1 MTGRFRTR
9 PGNRAGLSP
18 CRPDGNPAVAGEG
31 FLLSTLRRRQRKAL
45 RLCLAFWVALLAFF
59 SPSSPSHA
67 GPSIDSP
74 AVLLTSNGAIAS
86 NIDVVS
92 LLLGISWLRHDA
104 TLGAD
109 TRVMPVTVNN
119 GTAFL
124 PGPVGPTGMPFMG
137 SIENPVAT
145 LLPLLA
151 AGDAPL
157 FANGEAVF
165 FSAQYPSLANDPLAV
180 DTASVRVRIFSSD
193 GSLMD
198 EEVLGITETAID
210 SGIFTGYFQNSPLG
224 AGHRDGHVSL
234 PPGARIELV
243 DAEDIADGSLDSQI
257 DAAIDNA
264 LPGTA
269 NLFIAKR
276 ALQANVS
283 VGDFLPYEVTVE
295 NTTTAPAAN
304 VIVNDTLPRGFRYV
318 PGSARRDGTVVAE
331 PQQARDGI
339 GLTFALGEITQGQSV
354 VLRYV
359 VEVTAG
365 ARPGQAVNTA
375 QALAEGGVSSNPA
388 RAPVLVQE
396 ELFRSEA
403 FVIGRV
409 LVGECGQAQ
418 DNTTRGL
425 AEVRLFMEDGTTVIT
440 DKFGRYHIAGIRAG
454 THVIQVDRESLP
466 EGATL
471 EPCNDNTR
479 RAGNGASQFID
490 VQGGGLWRADFH
502 VRLASEGTT
511 EAPAD
516 SNPAAPAKSS
526 GLNLRLTSNSNELG
540 FIHYKTVLSGEN
552 ASYDDLAL
560 VFKLDPRL
568 QVVKGSTRRDGKAI
582 SFTRENGVRTL
593 VLDPIAG
600 DWSTTIEFEAISAS
614 DDMVR
619 ASTEDVDTV
628 VWLASA
634 TLPEDEAPRA
644 SNSVRLASATGGNDV
659 NLTVSTV
666 FPPMSATLNAT
677 DRRKLDEVVAR
688 LRELEE
694 PVITVTGHTDNIP
707 VRPNPKKPP
716 AFPDNHALSQA
727 RAQAVAD
734 YLRQQLRLPEEAF
747 TVIGA
752 GPDQPAFAN
761 DNLENRARNRRVEVA
776 ASSRTT
782 REAGRISVIT
792 GDSGDMRLDTTPVVA
807 APDVV
812 AAPASIVAAGAKNEQ
827 PEGQE
832 KPLTPGIQDFVDG
845 QRVAQR
851 IQQVRVAM
859 DTRLKP
865 KLFVDG
871 VEVPAARIG
880 YRGID
885 RRSKMTL
892 LSYIGVDFGER
903 GERVLR
909 VTGSDNFGNARLDQT
924 VKIIRTGDIQD
935 LRVIATGDNIADGR
949 TPVTIK
955 VELLDET
962 RRVIPAGATLVL
974 LESDLQPDTASDTG
988 NALARNDQAV
998 NVDPDGTIRFRPVTQ
1013 SGRYHVRV
1021 AWAEDRAQD
1030 ITVFVKPHFR
1040 EWILVGVA
1048 EGTAAYRNLTG
1059 NEVQLSPEERAS
1071 GLLTDG
1077 RAAFFAR
1084 GKVRGEWLL
1093 TMAYDTDRERS
1104 DELTDRIDPNAWY
1117 TLYGDGSQQGR
1128 DAATQRKLYL
1138 KIERENFYALFG
1150 DFSTGLDSTELSR
1163 YQRRINGA
1171 KTEYWGQSIDV
1182 LAFASETRQ
1191 AYVRDQIRG
1200 DGTAGLYRL
1209 GNSRIVPGSDD
1220 LRIEVRDRF
1229 RPEVVVEMRP
1239 LTPFLDYNLDPDAGT
1254 LWFKEPVRAQDE
1266 NFNPVYIVVEY
1277 EVDNGIDD
1285 VSGGLRVVGRPLDR
1299 LQVAATAVH
1308 EGLGNGET
1316 MLAGVDARYTL
1327 DERNTLLA
1335 EYAAT
1340 DSNLPGGS
1348 ASPAGA
1354 VANGDAW
1361 LLRHE
1366 YRSEKL
1372 TLDNSIRMNGE
1383 GFGLGQQSTTDESRR
1398 RISSTANYNLSEEL
1412 RLRGE
1417 VARSELLDA
1426 GRTRDAADVRIS
1438 RATKS
1443 RDLFAG
1449 ARAVRDADDIAMETT
1464 QSQQL
1469 LGGVRQRLLQDRLQ
1483 LHAQAETNIADD
1495 DPESVDYPHR
1505 IGVGSDYRISPQA
1518 TLFAEQEWGW
1528 GDGQDSQHSTA
1539 GVRYTPWNGAQAN
1552 TSVGQELNEFGLRV
1566 YANAGLVQNWQIGG
1580 GWTMDAGLDRVQ
1592 TLREPGT
1599 APFDPEAV
1607 PANGDFADDFTAVFL
1622 GSGFQDGE
1630 WQWRGRIEARD
1641 GHDDDKLN
1649 VSSGLFRTF
1658 DEATTL
1664 GASVRYLRS
1673 DNDASNLLST
1683 TATLQIDYAWRPM
1696 AGRWAL
1702 LNQARQI
1709 SDRRVRPGESLSGTR
1724 WVNNTVANWRYD
1736 ERNETS
1742 IQYGAR
1748 YVLDTIDSRQYS
1760 GYSDL
1765 IGVEYRHDITRQW
1778 DAGAR
1783 TSVLHSWRNGQID
1796 ESWGVFVGYSP
1807 EKNIWVSLGYN
1818 FKGFRDND
1826 FSGANYRDEGINLA
1840 LRVKFDQDSVRA
1852 MAPKRNKLR
1861 APQPPEGDDAQPIA
1875 AE

>member
-1 MTGRFRTR
+1 MSGRFKAR
-9 PGNRAGLSP
+9 PEFRVGLSP
-18 CRPDGNPAVAGEG
+18 CRPDGNRPVAGEG
-31 FLLSTLRRRQRKAL
+31 FLLSTLMRRQRKAL
-45 RLCLAFWVALLAFF
+45 RLCLAFWVALLAFIA
-59 SPSSPSHA
+59 PSSPSHA
-67 GPSIDSP
+67 GPNIDSP
-74 AVLLTSNGAIAS
+74 AVLVTSNGSIAS
-86 NIDVVS
+86 NIDIVS

-119 GTAFL
+119 GTSFL
-124 PGPVGPTGMPFMG
+124 PGPVGPTGVPLMG
-137 SIENPVAT
+137 SVENPVTT

-151 AGDAPL
+151 AGDTPL
-157 FANGEAVF
+157 FANGESVF
-165 FSAQYPSLANDPLAV
+165 FSAQYPSLANDPLTV
-180 DTASVRVRIFSSD
+180 DKASVRVRIFSSD

-198 EEVLGITETAID
+198 EELLEVFETAID
-210 SGIFTGYFQNSPLG
+210 SGVFTGYFQNSPLG

-257 DAAIDNA
+257 DASIDDA
-264 LPGTA
+264 TPGTA

-318 PGSARRDGTVVAE
+318 SGSARLDGNGMAE
-331 PQQARDGI
+331 PQRTRDGSA
-339 GLTFALGEITQGQSV
+339 LTFTLGEVAQGQSV

-375 QALAEGGVSSNPA
+375 QALADGGVSSNPA

-409 LVGECGQAQ
+409 LVGDCGKVQ

-425 AEVRLFMEDGTTVIT
+425 ANVRLFMEDGTTVIT
-440 DKFGRYHIAGIRAG
+440 DKFGRYHIAGIRTG
-454 THVIQVDRESLP
+454 THVIQVDRETLP
-466 EGATL
+466 AGATL
-471 EPCNDNTR
+471 EPCHDNTR
-479 RAGNGASQFID
+479 YAGNGASQFVD

-502 VRLASEGTT
+502 VRLAD
-511 EAPAD
+511 AA
-516 SNPAAPAKSS
+516 AAPGPNDGGPVAAATPSAI
-526 GLNLRLTSNSNELG
+526 NLRLTSSSNELG
-540 FIHYKTVLSGEN
+540 FIHYKAVLTGEN

-568 QVVKGSTRRDGKAI
+568 QVVKGSTRRDGKPIA
-582 SFTRENGVRTL
+582 FTRENGVRTL

-600 DWSTTIEFEAISAS
+600 NWSTTVEFDAMSAS
-614 DDMVR
+614 DDMAR
-619 ASTEDVDTV
+619 ASTDDVETTAWLTSAALAEDK
-628 VWLASA
+628 
-634 TLPEDEAPRA
+634 APRA
-644 SNSVRLASATGGNDV
+644 ANSVRLASATGGNDV
-659 NLTVSTV
+659 SLTVSTV
-666 FPPMSATLNAT
+666 FAPMSATLNQT
-677 DRRKLDEVVAR
+677 DRRKLDDVVAR

-716 AFPDNHALSQA
+716 AFPDNHALSKA
-727 RAQAVAD
+727 RAQSVAD

-747 TVIGA
+747 TVVGA
-752 GPDQPAFAN
+752 GPDQPAVAN
-761 DNLENRARNRRVEVA
+761 DSQENRARNRRVEVA
-776 ASSRTT
+776 ANSRTT
-782 REAGRISVIT
+782 REAGRISVIV
-792 GDSGDMRLDTTPVVA
+792 GDSGDRRLDTTPVLA

-812 AAPASIVAAGAKNEQ
+812 AAPASIVAAGKAADE
-827 PEGQE
+827 PDVQE
-832 KPLTPGIQDFVDG
+832 KPLVPGLQDFTDG
-845 QRVAQR
+845 QHVAQR

-859 DTRLKP
+859 DSRLKP
-865 KLFVDG
+865 KLFIDG

-880 YRGID
+880 YRGVD

-892 LSYIGVDFGER
+892 LSYIGVDFGDR

-909 VTGSDNFGNARLDQT
+909 VTGTDNFGNARLDQT
-924 VKIIRTGDIQD
+924 VKVIRTGDIQD
-935 LRVIATGDNIADGR
+935 VRVISTGENVADGR

-962 RRVIPAGATLVL
+962 RRIIPAGATLVL
-974 LESDLQPDTASDTG
+974 LESDLQPDVASDTG
-988 NALARNDQAV
+988 NALARNDQSV
-998 NVDPDGTIRFRPVTQ
+998 DVDPDGTIRFRPVTQ
-1013 SGRYHVRV
+1013 SGRYHVRL
-1021 AWAEDRAQD
+1021 AWAEDRARD
-1030 ITVFVKPHFR
+1030 VTVFVKPHFR
-1040 EWILVGVA
+1040 DWILVGVA

-1059 NEVQLSPEERAS
+1059 NEVPLSPEERAS

-1084 GKVRGEWLL
+1084 GKVKGEWLL
-1093 TMAYDTDRERS
+1093 TMAYDTDRARR

-1117 TLYGDGSQQGR
+1117 TLYGDGSQQGQ

-1150 DFSTGLDSTELSR
+1150 DFQAGMDTTELSR

-1171 KTEYWGQSIDV
+1171 KTEYWGHSIDV

-1229 RPEVVVEMRP
+1229 RPDQVLEMRP

-1266 NFNPVYIVVEY
+1266 NFNPVYIVAEY
-1277 EVDNGIDD
+1277 EVDNGVDD
-1285 VSGGLRVVGRPLDR
+1285 VTGGLRVVSRPLDR
-1299 LQVAATAVH
+1299 LEVAATAVH
-1308 EGLGNGET
+1308 EGLGNGEAT
-1316 MLAGVDARYTL
+1316 LAGVDARYTL
-1327 DERNTLLA
+1327 DERNLLVA
-1335 EYAAT
+1335 EFAAT

-1354 VANGDAW
+1354 VAQGDAW
-1361 LLRHE
+1361 LVRHE

-1372 TLDNSIRMNGE
+1372 SLDNSIRMSGE
-1383 GFGLGQQSTTDESRR
+1383 GFGLGQQSATDEARR
-1398 RISSTANYNLSEEL
+1398 RISSTASYNLSEEL
-1412 RLRGE
+1412 RLRSDLS
-1417 VARSELLDA
+1417 RTELLDL
-1426 GRTRDAADVRIS
+1426 GRTRDIADVRLTRS
-1438 RATKS
+1438 TKT
-1443 RDLFAG
+1443 RDLFGG
-1449 ARAVRDADDIAMETT
+1449 ARAVRDVDDVVMETSD
-1464 QSQQL
+1464 SQQL
-1469 LGGVRQRLLQDRLQ
+1469 IGGIRQRLLQDKLQ

-1495 DPESVDYPHR
+1495 DPDSVDYPHR
-1505 IGVGSDYRISPQA
+1505 IGIGSDYRVSPHA
-1518 TLFAEQEWGW
+1518 TLYAEQEWGW
-1528 GDGQDSQHSTA
+1528 GDEQDSQHSTA

-1599 APFDPEAV
+1599 APFDPEAA
-1607 PANGDFADDFTAVFL
+1607 PANGNFADDFTAVFV
-1622 GSGFQDGE
+1622 GSGFQDEE
-1630 WQWRGRIEARD
+1630 WQWRARAETRD
-1641 GHDDDKLN
+1641 GQSDDKLN
-1649 VSSGLFRTF
+1649 VSSGLFRSL

-1664 GASVRYLRS
+1664 GASFRYLRS
-1673 DNDASNLLST
+1673 DNNDAGLLTT
-1683 TATLQIDYAWRPM
+1683 TATVQIDYAWRPM
-1696 AGRWAL
+1696 DGRWAL

-1709 SDRRVRPGESLSGTR
+1709 TDRRVSQRESLAGTR
-1724 WVNNTVANWRYD
+1724 WVNNTVANWRCD

-1748 YVLDTIDSRQYS
+1748 YVLDTIDDRQYS

-1765 IGVEYRHDITRQW
+1765 VGIEYRHDVTRQW
-1778 DAGAR
+1778 DVGAR
-1783 TSVLHSWRNGQID
+1783 TSVLHSWRGGQVD

-1818 FKGFRDND
+1818 FKGFRDDD

-1840 LRVKFDQDSVRA
+1840 LRVKFDQDSVKA

-1861 APQPPEGDDAQPIA
+1861 APRPLADDAQPVP